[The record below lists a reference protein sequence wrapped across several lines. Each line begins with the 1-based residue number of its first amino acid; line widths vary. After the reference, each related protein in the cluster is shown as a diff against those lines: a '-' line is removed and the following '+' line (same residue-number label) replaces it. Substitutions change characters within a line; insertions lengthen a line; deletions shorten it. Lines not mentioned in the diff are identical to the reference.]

1 MRWVFS
7 TVAQR
12 ELLAALHYYE
22 NQRLGLGAELLD
34 ELDKALDFIR
44 RYPEGSPTTGR
55 NIRQRPLRRFPFVL
69 FYAIR
74 RNDMVVLS
82 VAHTHRKPRRWET
95 M

>member
-1 MRWVFS
+1 MRLVFS

-22 NQRLGLGAELLD
+22 HQRLGLGAEFLD
-34 ELDKALDFIR
+34 EMDKALDFMR
-44 RYPEGSPTTGR
+44 RHPEGSPITNR

>member
-1 MRWVFS
+1 MRLVFS
-7 TVAQR
+7 TAAQR

-22 NQRLGLGAELLD
+22 SQRAGLGAELLD
-34 ELDKALDFIR
+34 ELDKALSFMCR
-44 RYPEGSPTTGR
+44 HPEGSPITGR

-74 RNDMVVLS
+74 RNHIVVLS
-82 VAHTHRKPRRWET
+82 VAHTHRKPQRWET